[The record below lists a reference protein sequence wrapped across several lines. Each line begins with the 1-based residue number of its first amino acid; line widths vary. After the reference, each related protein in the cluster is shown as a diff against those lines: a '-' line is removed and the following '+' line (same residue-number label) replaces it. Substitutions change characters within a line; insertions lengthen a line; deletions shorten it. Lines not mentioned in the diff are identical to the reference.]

1 MNQACESA
9 TATTLNNG
17 KVLIAGGLL
26 IAVESGKVDE
36 SILATVDLYD
46 PATNSFAPATST
58 PTMNNGRAGATA
70 TLLPNGKV
78 IIAGG
83 LIAGGQGV
91 FGPTNS
97 VELYTQ

>member
-1 MNQACESA
+1 M
-9 TATTLNNG
+9 
-17 KVLIAGGLL
+17 
-26 IAVESGKVDE
+26 
-36 SILATVDLYD
+36 DLYD
-46 PATNSFAPATST
+46 PATNSFAPAIST
-58 PTMNNGRAGATA
+58 PTMNNGRAEATV

-83 LIAGGQGV
+83 QGI

>member
-1 MNQACESA
+1 MTSP
-9 TATTLNNG
+9 TR
-17 KVLIAGGLL
+17 
-26 IAVESGKVDE
+26 
-36 SILATVDLYD
+36 
-46 PATNSFAPATST
+46 ATNSFAPATST

>member
-1 MNQACESA
+1 
-9 TATTLNNG
+9 
-17 KVLIAGGLL
+17 
-26 IAVESGKVDE
+26 
-36 SILATVDLYD
+36 VDLYD
-46 PATNSFAPATST
+46 PATNSFAPAIST
-58 PTMNNGRAGATA
+58 PTMNNGRAEATA

-83 LIAGGQGV
+83 QGI

>member
-1 MNQACESA
+1 MNFAALSF
-9 TATTLNNG
+9 
-17 KVLIAGGLL
+17 VLIFCPGLVR
-26 IAVESGKVDE
+26 AQPSSGMFDA
-36 SILATVDLYD
+36 I
-46 PATNSFAPATST
+46 T
-58 PTMNNGRAGATA
+58 PVMNTARANATA

-83 LIAGGQGV
+83 QGI

>member
-1 MNQACESA
+1 
-9 TATTLNNG
+9 
-17 KVLIAGGLL
+17 
-26 IAVESGKVDE
+26 
-36 SILATVDLYD
+36 
-46 PATNSFAPATST
+46 
-58 PTMNNGRAGATA
+58 MNNGRVGATA